1 MTTAPG
7 RSRCIT
13 CGKEKATSK
22 CSECLKDF
30 RYNHLEVNHD
40 LFQPTLNE
48 QIAKP
53 RKHALIQQINQWEKN
68 SMNKI

>member
-1 MTTAPG
+1 
-7 RSRCIT
+7 
-13 CGKEKATSK
+13 
-22 CSECLKDF
+22 
-30 RYNHLEVNHD
+30 LEVNHD

-68 SMNKI
+68 SMNKIWQTAEKIRQLLLKHITQMTIQIEEKLSKLTHQL

>member
-1 MTTAPG
+1 MATGASKTH
-7 RSRCIT
+7 CVT

-22 CSECLKDF
+22 CSGCLQDF
-30 RYNHLEVNHD
+30 CYNHLEVNHD

-53 RKHALIQQINQWEKN
+53 RKHALIQQINPWEKN